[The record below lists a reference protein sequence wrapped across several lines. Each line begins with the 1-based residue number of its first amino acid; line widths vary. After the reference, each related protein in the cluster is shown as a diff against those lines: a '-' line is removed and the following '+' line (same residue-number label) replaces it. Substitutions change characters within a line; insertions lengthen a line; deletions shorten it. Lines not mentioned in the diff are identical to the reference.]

1 MTITRVVIK
10 KITRQGINLSIHEKL
25 SSNFP
30 IQNYTNSLA
39 PPNYEFYTHGHAKNT
54 SSPLYSSPSNAILF
68 QRAPLRIF
76 PLPPLL
82 IRFIQRIINRKLL
95 SFFFFPPPP
104 LFLLARWFVV
114 DMRVKKS
121 GIPEFSSGF
130 LSLSQPLEH
139 TTPTIEIIERRK
151 SSYIPLPSPNTR

>member
-1 MTITRVVIK
+1 MIIK

-30 IQNYTNSLA
+30 IQNYTNSTLA

-95 SFFFFPPPP
+95 SFFFLSLSPPFP
-104 LFLLARWFVV
+104 LFLLARRFVV
-114 DMRVKKS
+114 DTRVKKS
-121 GIPEFSSGF
+121 GIPEFSSLP
-130 LSLSQPLEH
+130 LSLSAVRTHDPGD
-139 TTPTIEIIERRK
+139 RDNRAM
-151 SSYIPLPSPNTR
+151 

>member
-95 SFFFFPPPP
+95 SFFFSPH
-104 LFLLARWFVV
+104 LLSSWFVV

>member
-95 SFFFFPPPP
+95 SFFFPSTSSLPPRS
-104 LFLLARWFVV
+104 LVRCRYAC
-114 DMRVKKS
+114 KKIGNT
-121 GIPEFSSGF
+121 GIFERIS
-130 LSLSQPLEH
+130 LSLSAVRTHDPDDRDNRA
-139 TTPTIEIIERRK
+139 T
-151 SSYIPLPSPNTR
+151 

>member
-95 SFFFFPPPP
+95 SFFFSPTSSLPPRS
-104 LFLLARWFVV
+104 LVRCRYAC
-114 DMRVKKS
+114 KKIGNT
-121 GIPEFSSGF
+121 GIFERISLSLP
-130 LSLSQPLEH
+130 LSLSAVRTHDPDDRDNRA
-139 TTPTIEIIERRK
+139 T
-151 SSYIPLPSPNTR
+151 